1 MKTTE
6 FGSSD
11 PCLCAGRDICSDQRQ
26 LNFIKLQ
33 NTLKFIIF
41 NSYQFQS
48 ILKMVKVVYTEAKKS
63 FTSDAV
69 EVKSLKHEISERFVS
84 LVYDCLRFINS

>member
-1 MKTTE
+1 
-6 FGSSD
+6 
-11 PCLCAGRDICSDQRQ
+11 
-26 LNFIKLQ
+26 
-33 NTLKFIIF
+33 
-41 NSYQFQS
+41 
-48 ILKMVKVVYTEAKKS
+48 MVKVVYTEAKKS